1 MINKFQFLIIVFTFF
16 IFKFG
21 FSQPEMPVEKWKNK
35 TILLVGAHPDDDY
48 QSHGTLALL
57 NKNSNKIFILT
68 LTTGN
73 VGTKDL
79 TISKNDL
86 SIIRRKEQL
95 EAMKVLGLTEKQYI
109 NLGYDDGRLEFA
121 NKEEVIG
128 KIVYY
133 IRKIKP
139 DILMSFD
146 PGFNYQVW
154 HKSDHRASAYL
165 TADAVR
171 AAEWHLMYEGQII
184 HQNLKAYAVPEF
196 LFYGGN
202 IDDKNT
208 HVDISGFSELKILAG
223 SKYISQFSSSGW
235 NKYLGS
241 DLDKYPGGEKEKV
254 FNRLKNGIKYYNG
267 KPIERF
273 RYYKG
278 MPDGMGR
285 EKRD

>member
-1 MINKFQFLIIVFTFF
+1 MKAYHILIFIIFTFNYAN
-16 IFKFG
+16 
-21 FSQPEMPVEKWKNK
+21 SQPKIPVEKWSGK

-57 NKNSNKIFILT
+57 NKNSNRIFILT

-79 TISKNDL
+79 SISKNDL
-86 SIIRRKEQL
+86 SIIRRKEQI
-95 EAMKVLGLTEKQYI
+95 EAMKVLGLSEDHYI

-121 NKEEVIG
+121 DREEIIG

-146 PGFNYQVW
+146 PGYNYQLW

-208 HVDISGFSELKILAG
+208 TVDISGFFDLKITSG
-223 SKYISQFSSSGW
+223 SKYISQWSSGW
-235 NKYLGS
+235 EKYLGP
-241 DLDKYPGGEKEKV
+241 DLDNYPKGEKQKV
-254 FNRLKNGIKYYNG
+254 INRLKKRVKFDNG
-267 KPIERF
+267 KAIEMF

-278 MPDGMGR
+278 IPDGMGR
-285 EKRD
+285 KKRY